1 MEDRIRN
8 KGKLRP
14 IDLVDPR
21 NAELRAVLQKA
32 ELAMLAGD
40 DVVDEDEEEP
50 DGPGSESD

>member
-1 MEDRIRN
+1 VEDRIRN

-21 NAELRAVLQKA
+21 NTELRQVLQKA
-32 ELAMLAGD
+32 EMAMMAGD